1 MKTASL
7 LGALL
12 LCAACPASALA
23 QSADDLKNDQ
33 QTPGDVLVY
42 GMGYSGQ
49 RYSPL
54 TRIDKSNIGQLV
66 PKWAYSIN
74 DSRGAEAFPVV
85 KDGVIYTTAHNMTA
99 AVDALTGKQLWRTA
113 HDYPPETLRVV
124 CCGIVNRGVAIYN
137 GMIIRLLLDN
147 QIIAMDAKTG
157 KVIWQVKSPEPAT
170 IQNGYAMTAA
180 PLIANGVIIVGV
192 AGAEFSIRGF
202 LEGYDVATG
211 KHLWRLY
218 TVPAPA
224 RRVSETWG
232 GDSALTGGG
241 SSWVTGSYDPELDL
255 VYWGIGNPA
264 PWNPRARSGDNL
276 FTNAIFAVR
285 PKTGERVWYYQ
296 TTPEDPFDYD
306 AVQTPVVATL
316 NVAGAPTKVVM
327 QANRSGFLYVLDAKD
342 GKLIAANP
350 FGKVNWADGIDKET
364 GRPKVTSVFK
374 EALEGKKVTVWPSVS
389 GVTNWQHMSFSP
401 KTGMLYINTLHLG
414 MTYEAGDPPKL
425 VPGRP
430 SGSGTRQAHR
440 GSRRSQRARLPEGR
454 RPADRQVEVGD
465 AVQEPEL
472 LLDHGDGERSRIHRR
487 HDRRIPGA
495 RRRDRQDIVE
505 LPNSVGHHRP
515 AHHVGEGRQA
525 VRDRH
530 ERHRRGLCAAL
541 RRSQSGQRAGRRH
554 HVDLRP
560 VRQVTATDRGSL
572 PPRRQR
578 LPRLL
583 SLPINRMA
591 RAETPTQTGRRV
603 RTPWARRM
611 KRHAT
616 LASLSLSGSGPRR
629 FAAAAALAVLLFAA
643 AGARACEF
651 PIVKE
656 QIDIVLDRDARLG
669 AEFRAQVKDGSD
681 SVAVI
686 ESLVSAE
693 MREKVDVCR
702 FYVAEYLTK
711 RGFPPPH

>member
-12 LCAACPASALA
+12 LCAACSAGALA

-54 TRIDKSNIGQLV
+54 TRIDKNNVGQLV

-85 KDGVIYTTAHNMTA
+85 RDGVIYTTAHNMTA

-147 QIIAMDAKTG
+147 QIIAMDAKSG

-170 IQNGYAMTAA
+170 IQNGYAMTGA

-218 TVPAPA
+218 TVPAPGEKGI
-224 RRVSETWG
+224 ETWG

-306 AVQTPVVATL
+306 AVQTPVLATL
-316 NVAGAPTKVVM
+316 NVAGTPTRVVM
-327 QANRSGFLYVLDAKD
+327 QANRSGFLYVLDAKE

-430 SGSGTRQAHR
+430 SGSGTVKRTEVLDDPNVRGYLKAVDPLTGKAKWATPYKSPNYSSTMVTASDLVFTGVMTGEFQALDAET
-440 GSRRSQRARLPEGR
+440 GKILWSFQTPSGI
-454 RPADRQVEVGD
+454 VG
-465 AVQEPEL
+465 QPITWER
-472 LLDHGDGERSRIHRR
+472 DGKQYVTVMSGI
-487 HDRRIPGA
+487 GG
-495 RRRDRQDIVE
+495 VY
-505 LPNSVGHHRP
+505 
-515 AHHVGEGRQA
+515 
-525 VRDRH
+525 
-530 ERHRRGLCAAL
+530 AL
-541 RRSQSGQRAGRRH
+541 RSGDPNL
-554 HVDLRP
+554 VNVP
-560 VRQVTATDRGSL
+560 
-572 PPRRQR
+572 
-578 LPRLL
+578 
-583 SLPINRMA
+583 
-591 RAETPTQTGRRV
+591 
-603 RTPWARRM
+603 
-611 KRHAT
+611 
-616 LASLSLSGSGPRR
+616 
-629 FAAAAALAVLLFAA
+629 
-643 AGARACEF
+643 AGATMWTF
-651 PIVKE
+651 GLFDK
-656 QIDIVLDRDARLG
+656 
-669 AEFRAQVKDGSD
+669 
-681 SVAVI
+681 
-686 ESLVSAE
+686 
-693 MREKVDVCR
+693 
-702 FYVAEYLTK
+702 
-711 RGFPPPH
+711 

>member
-54 TRIDKSNIGQLV
+54 TRIDKSNVGQLV

-170 IQNGYAMTAA
+170 IQNGYAMTGA

-218 TVPAPA
+218 TVPAA
-224 RRVSETWG
+224 GEKGIETWG

-316 NVAGAPTKVVM
+316 NVAGTPTKVVM

-401 KTGMLYINTLHLG
+401 KTGMLYINTLNLG

-430 SGSGTRQAHR
+430 SGSGTVKRTD
-440 GSRRSQRARLPEGR
+440 GPRRSQRARLPEGR

-495 RRRDRQDIVE
+495 RCRDRQDTVE
-505 LPNSVGHHRP
+505 LPDSVGHRRP
-515 AHHVGEGRQA
+515 AHHLGEGRQA

-572 PPRRQR
+572 PPAGRGSRVCSHPRSIGWRR
-578 LPRLL
+578 
-583 SLPINRMA
+583 A
-591 RAETPTQTGRRV
+591 ATPTQTGRRF
-603 RTPWARRM
+603 RTP
-611 KRHAT
+611 
-616 LASLSLSGSGPRR
+616 
-629 FAAAAALAVLLFAA
+629 
-643 AGARACEF
+643 
-651 PIVKE
+651 
-656 QIDIVLDRDARLG
+656 
-669 AEFRAQVKDGSD
+669 
-681 SVAVI
+681 
-686 ESLVSAE
+686 
-693 MREKVDVCR
+693 
-702 FYVAEYLTK
+702 
-711 RGFPPPH
+711 